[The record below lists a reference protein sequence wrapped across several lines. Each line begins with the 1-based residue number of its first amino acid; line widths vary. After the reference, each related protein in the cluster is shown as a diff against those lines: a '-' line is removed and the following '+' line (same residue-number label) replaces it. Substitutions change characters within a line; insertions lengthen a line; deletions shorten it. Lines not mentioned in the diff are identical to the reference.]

1 MRRPESPNGPVM
13 VRDNRKRGKVDGGSP
28 EVMTTARHIQ
38 LDQTAIKREDTTE
51 RVMETKGAEVEN
63 I

>member
-1 MRRPESPNGPVM
+1 M